1 MVARSRVKLASVT
14 DGAVGN
20 VQSERR
26 HRFSLTGYENVMWY
40 IVPPLDIVSIV
51 VNVNDFKSNA
61 PDTPGRFFPLYY
73 FHSSMLLNDD

>member
-61 PDTPGRFFPLYY
+61 PDTPGQLFTTI
-73 FHSSMLLNDD
+73 SIVQ